1 MPFPADLRR
10 RIRAAM
16 ALAGVTSWEQLADQ
30 ADLSRSTVAGLGT
43 PRGKNRE
50 GHIRAIG
57 AACGVP
63 YEWFT
68 VPDLG
73 AAVVRDD
80 DDVTLVERVEAL
92 ELQMAAVLRRDRRGG
107 PPKNGPSKP

>member
-1 MPFPADLRR
+1 MAYPADLRR

-16 ALAGVTSWEQLADQ
+16 ALAGITSWEQLAKR
-30 ADLSRSTVAGLGT
+30 SKIGRSTVKDLGT
-43 PRGKNRE
+43 PRGKDGE
-50 GHIRAIG
+50 GNLRVIAVT
-57 AACGVP
+57 CGVP

-80 DDVTLVERVEAL
+80 EDPALAERVEAL
-92 ELQMAAVLRRDRRGG
+92 ERQMAALLRRGRR
-107 PPKNGPSKP
+107 PPPS